1 VRTSRN
7 PVTTGKVAAWDPEIG
22 VFLDDGRQVFYRVQ
36 AWIGDSRPWACDS
49 VRVRL
54 G

>member
-1 VRTSRN
+1 MRLVRT
-7 PVTTGKVAAWDPEIG
+7 PVTSGKVAAWDPEIG
-22 VFLDDGRQVFYRVQ
+22 VFLDGGRLVFYRVQ